1 MNAGGSIPTNISP
14 PKSYSCGNVSGNCP
28 PVIHQYYSG
37 SNIPTQTQTQ
47 HPQDNSNS
55 VILGEIKS
63 AISNVTECIL
73 NIADVIT
80 SKQEKEKPDPPKD
93 ENKSQEEVA
102 PALDG
107 QTVVVEAD
115 VHRAENDESISSCDG
130 AVPDITGYI
139 PDDSQSLNC

>member
-37 SNIPTQTQTQ
+37 SNHPPQTQSQ
-47 HPQDNSNS
+47 HLPDNYNS

-73 NIADVIT
+73 SIADVIN
-80 SKQEKEKPDPPKD
+80 SAQEKPGPPKD
-93 ENKSQEEVA
+93 ANKSQEEVA
-102 PALDG
+102 PTING
-107 QTVVVEAD
+107 QTVTVEAD
-115 VHRAENDESISSCDG
+115 VHRTENDESISSSDG
-130 AVPDITGYI
+130 AVPDI
-139 PDDSQSLNC
+139 PVNSQSLNC